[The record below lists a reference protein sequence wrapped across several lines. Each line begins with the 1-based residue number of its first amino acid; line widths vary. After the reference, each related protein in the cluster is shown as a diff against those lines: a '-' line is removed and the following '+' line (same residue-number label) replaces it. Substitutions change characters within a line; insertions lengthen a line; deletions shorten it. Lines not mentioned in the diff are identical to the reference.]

1 MPISA
6 SVGRLFLL
14 DFLLIIQIACL
25 LVRSEASDLSA
36 RLRMAMIPIPHSLFM
51 SHATTKQ
58 AMGLTCLTAWD
69 SHGCSIFQCEVSEP
83 LLSLYLQDDHQLG
96 GEVPHVTECNYCTK
110 CIVDHSPAPG
120 STSSSKNRRKLHDSS
135 IHFSSGANPQRQI
148 GERWLPKAADKVKF
162 RIIQYV

>member
-14 DFLLIIQIACL
+14 DLLFIIQIACL
-25 LVRSEASDLSA
+25 LVRSEASYLSE
-36 RLRMAMIPIPHSLFM
+36 RLRMAMIPHSLFM

-83 LLSLYLQDDHQLG
+83 LLSLHLQDHQQ
-96 GEVPHVTECNYCTK
+96 EHISHVTECNYCTK
-110 CIVDHSPAPG
+110 CIVDHSPAP
-120 STSSSKNRRKLHDSS
+120 STSSSHDRRKLYDSS
-135 IHFSSGANPQRQI
+135 VVLSLGADPQRWHK
-148 GERWLPKAADKVKF
+148 ERWLPKAADEVKF
-162 RIIQYV
+162 LLNSMF